1 MMPAVE
7 SFIANYGFI
16 VIFFGA
22 ILEGETVVVMAG
34 FLSHNGPLNPFTVM
48 LAAFLGSMAGDQ
60 GIFMIGRRF
69 SGTAFVRKQT
79 ERPLFATL
87 LSHIEKNPNAFI
99 LSFRFLYGLRTVSPL
114 AVGVSAVPAPRFFL
128 LNTISAAVWAVVMTG
143 IGYLL
148 SRVLHVTL
156 DGLPKIEH
164 KVVAA
169 FGVAVIA
176 VLAMHLLSRAVR
188 QRRGSAAAADQS

>member
-1 MMPAVE
+1 MPAVE
-7 SFIANYGFI
+7 SFIANYGLI

-34 FLSHNGPLNPFTVM
+34 FLSNNGPLNPVGVM
-48 LAAFLGSMAGDQ
+48 IAAFLGSMAGDQ
-60 GIFMIGRRF
+60 GIFIIGRHF
-69 SGTAFVRKQT
+69 SGTEFVRKQT
-79 ERPLFATL
+79 ARPLFATL
-87 LSHIEKNPNAFI
+87 LSHIEKNPNLFI

-114 AVGVSAVPAPRFFL
+114 AVGVSQVPAPRFFL
-128 LNTISAAVWAVVMTG
+128 LNTISAAVWAMLMTG

-164 KVVAA
+164 KVMAA
-169 FGVAVIA
+169 FAVAVIA
-176 VLAMHLLSRAVR
+176 VVCMHFVSRTFR
-188 QRRGSAAAADQS
+188 RRGGAEAAE